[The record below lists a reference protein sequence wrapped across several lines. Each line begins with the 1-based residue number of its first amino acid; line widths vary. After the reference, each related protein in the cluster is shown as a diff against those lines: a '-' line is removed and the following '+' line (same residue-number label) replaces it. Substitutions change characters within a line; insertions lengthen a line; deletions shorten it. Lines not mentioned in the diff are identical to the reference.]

1 MKKLLLILVLAVMFG
16 CVPSED
22 DMDDLVGAE
31 SASISPEDIL
41 NKFPL
46 CGIRSSLGNKCRG
59 FTDEEAIKFV
69 PLGISSQAKVVV
81 EGDTLEISTGDWGYY
96 FRLENKSNGEVIL
109 HFTDDASE
117 GNGTYYT
124 HSRFNLQ
131 WNQKQKNWFIISEV
145 VVSIRGSEE
154 DKKIEGKLHLFP
166 EPIPFY
172 LENLGV

>member
-22 DMDDLVGAE
+22 DMDDLVGAA

-46 CGIRSSLGNKCRG
+46 CGIRSSLSNKCRG

-81 EGDTLEISTGDWGYY
+81 EGDTLEISTGDCGYY

-109 HFTDDASE
+109 HFTDDAYE
-117 GNGTYYT
+117 GN
-124 HSRFNLQ
+124 
-131 WNQKQKNWFIISEV
+131 
-145 VVSIRGSEE
+145 
-154 DKKIEGKLHLFP
+154 
-166 EPIPFY
+166 
-172 LENLGV
+172 